1 MPALAALS
9 FSKEEQEEKEHCVRR
24 CRCGV
29 KASWVRAFRGRVVGP
44 VLFSELPPMR
54 VENFAR
60 SVNGPAAAVLR
71 PPRALAGASSRLVD
85 SGPCP
90 C

>member
-9 FSKEEQEEKEHCVRR
+9 FSKEEQEGEGALRETLQVR
-24 CRCGV
+24 CEGELGPC
-29 KASWVRAFRGRVVGP
+29 AFRGRVVGP
-44 VLFSELPPMR
+44 VLFSELSPMR

-85 SGPCP
+85 RGPC
-90 C
+90 